1 MIYNRT
7 QGDPAVQIT
16 ENGAKMKFIGGQP
29 ILDQGF
35 ENAALISLFTKR
47 GYWGNVFFTKQSEKI
62 GSDYELQSMQP
73 IVELKSINDIT
84 DAAEKALQWMQ
95 DVKIA
100 NEIIVDVVNPNQN
113 YIKTSVKITSPG
125 RDAVELL
132 TFKNGANWTAQAVN
146 PAHERF

>member
-29 ILDQGF
+29 VMDQGF
-35 ENAALISLFTKR
+35 ENAALISLFTRR
-47 GYWGNVFFTKQSEKI
+47 GYWGNVFFNKQSEKI

-84 DAAEKALQWMQ
+84 DATEKALSWMH

-100 NEIIVDVVNPNQN
+100 NEIIVDVVNPNAN
-113 YIKTSVKITSPG
+113 NIKMSAKIKSPG